1 MISKNYCL
9 ESGIYS
15 IQTVNDQI
23 FLRGQ
28 ATVGT
33 ANIQVTTRIQ
43 TSWMFISAILISI
56 NPENSICIGESLGQV
71 ELPRP
76 DTNNSE
82 EPDIDE
88 NGQRYENPTY
98 LFYYLKRIIA
108 NYKTHNYLL
117 ITVSFMV
124 IHLLQRKHV
133 PCYSSENRIT
143 RELLVIS

>member
-1 MISKNYCL
+1 
-9 ESGIYS
+9 
-15 IQTVNDQI
+15 
-23 FLRGQ
+23 
-28 ATVGT
+28 
-33 ANIQVTTRIQ
+33 
-43 TSWMFISAILISI
+43 MFISAILISF

-71 ELPRP
+71 ELLKL

-88 NGQRYENPTY
+88 NGQRYEKPTY
-98 LFYYLKRIIA
+98 LFYYLKRIIV

-124 IHLLQRKHV
+124 IQLLQRRHV